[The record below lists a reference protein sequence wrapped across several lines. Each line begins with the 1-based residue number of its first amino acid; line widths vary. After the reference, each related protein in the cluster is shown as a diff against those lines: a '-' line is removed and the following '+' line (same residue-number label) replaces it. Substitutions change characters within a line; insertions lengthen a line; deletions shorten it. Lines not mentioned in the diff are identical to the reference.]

1 MRKRKAQDEKHWISF
16 SDMMTGLMV
25 IFLFISISYMV
36 EANEKEDQIEQI
48 LEFYENTRD
57 SIRHDLIV
65 LLGEHEGDWDE
76 FVEFDS
82 INLSI
87 KFIGNDIQFRPDS
100 DRIRS
105 SFRRILDDFIPKYIE
120 VISQEKYKDKIAEV
134 RIEGHANRITG
145 STSSSSEYMRG
156 VKWSQSRAKQVLNYF
171 VGNRAFRHLDPATKR
186 RLQFWLVANGY
197 GYGRTL
203 DDQGAY
209 TQLSKDEVC
218 EACSRRV
225 EFRIVTVSE
234 QIIADIIS
242 KLKT

>member
-1 MRKRKAQDEKHWISF
+1 MRNRKFQDEKHWISF

-25 IFLFISISYMV
+25 IFLFIAISYMV
-36 EANEKEDQIEQI
+36 EANKKENQIEQI

-57 SIRHDLIV
+57 SIRHDLVV
-65 LLGEHEGDWDE
+65 LLGEHEGDWGE

-87 KFIGNDIQFRPDS
+87 KFVGGDIQFQPDS

-105 SFRRILDDFIPKYIE
+105 SFRNILDDFIPKYIA
-120 VISQEKYKDKIAEV
+120 VISQQKYQDKIAEV
-134 RIEGHANRITG
+134 RIEGHANRVTG
-145 STSSSSEYMRG
+145 STSSSSEYMEG
-156 VKWSQSRAKQVLNYF
+156 VKWSQRRAKEVLKYF
-171 VGNRAFRHLDPATKR
+171 VRNRTFRNLTPAKKR

-197 GYGRTL
+197 SYGRTL
-203 DDQGAY
+203 DRQGAY
-209 TQLSKDEVC
+209 SELSKEMVC
-218 EACSRRV
+218 EECSRRV

-242 KLKT
+242 KLNT

>member
-1 MRKRKAQDEKHWISF
+1 MNSRKPQSENQWISF

-36 EANEKEDQIEQI
+36 EANKKENQITQI
-48 LEFYENTRD
+48 LEFYENSRD

-87 KFIGNDIQFRPDS
+87 KFVGNDIQFRPDS

-105 SFRRILDDFIPKYIE
+105 SFRKILNDFVPKYIE
-120 VISQEKYKDKIAEV
+120 IISQEKYKDKIAEV
-134 RIEGHANRITG
+134 RIEGHANRVTKN
-145 STSSSSEYMRG
+145 TSKSKEYMEG
-156 VKWSQSRAKQVLNYF
+156 VKWSQRRAKEVLNYM
-171 VGNRAFRHLDPATKR
+171 VGTRAFEKLTPTTKR

-209 TQLSKDEVC
+209 TQFSRDEVC
-218 EACSRRV
+218 EQCSRRV